1 MNQRIVWIINY
12 LVSDSKVSPDL
23 LFQHYHV
30 SKRTLHDGI
39 NAINSLMEKESA
51 QQTSFLHPYP
61 ETNGWD

>member
-39 NAINSLMEKESA
+39 NAINSLMEKG
-51 QQTSFLHPYP
+51 L
-61 ETNGWD
+61 